1 MSGTGGATLRIRDDQ
16 APMNVGAEEDPGAVE
31 VTLEIPDHVLPLPAR
46 HLPGGGPDEDPG
58 PRGPSPDPDPD
69 VDPGRAP
76 DADLPVSLDE
86 LLDGR
91 DGSDGRVDAADAAPR
106 PGGGGRPE
114 RAGTGVG
121 TELADEAPAPG
132 PGVWRR
138 GTALLGVM
146 LGVAVTALEQTVLA
160 PALPHL
166 GADLGGPSRTLWL
179 LLLPLVAM
187 SFGPFLFGW
196 LGDRCGHTGAF
207 GLALAVFTAGSAV
220 AGWCGAVPELIAF
233 RIIQG
238 IAAGGVLAEAR
249 WVVSGTGAHRTR
261 GRRLCL
267 LLVAFGL
274 GAAGGP
280 ALGGWLTET
289 HGWRWCLWLALP
301 VGLLG
306 LALAA
311 FAVDPGPRTR
321 VPRARG
327 ARRTVKA
334 VLPRPRGALLSLAL
348 AVAVVG
354 AADALPHYLKLV
366 DVTGDERAARAGLLL
381 LALLG
386 GVLLASLLAG
396 ELIARTDHFRTFPV
410 VGCAMAVEGMWL
422 LAQAEADTSEA
433 VFALWSA
440 ILGLGVG
447 FTLPVLVRAA
457 GSAFATSA
465 APGDTFSPAGAVPG
479 AVPGALPGAAGAAGV
494 SGGVRRDWVRGTAGG
509 LGCALVAVLLLHRLA
524 VVLAPGTDGLPDR
537 LRDVYEHTYADAM
550 PRAFLSLVPL
560 LLAGLLL
567 VLFLKENSLV
577 TQHTSVPQ
585 AREARASETDPA
597 AVAGATATVTVPG
610 GQGTSGGVGVP
621 VCGSVRHHDGSC
633 VPHAALTLVDTGG
646 RQVGRGATGEDG
658 RYALSTPG
666 EGAYVMIAS
675 AGGHQP
681 RAVSVTVGERPV
693 ELDVVLGGAG
703 RLAGSVLTADGQP
716 VKDAAVTLTDVR
728 GEVVAT
734 THSGREGTYVIGDLV
749 AGEYTLAASAPVYR
763 PVALPVS
770 VQASRETRQDIELAG
785 GAVLR
790 GTVRAGGGRPVEEA
804 RVTLLDAAGNVVD
817 TVTTGTDGAF
827 RFVDLSSGEYTVVAA
842 GYPPV
847 ATVLQIAGG
856 GRTERDL
863 QLGHED

>member
-1 MSGTGGATLRIRDDQ
+1 MLNDDHAEPPLSGEA
-16 APMNVGAEEDPGAVE
+16 
-31 VTLEIPDHVLPLPAR
+31 
-46 HLPGGGPDEDPG
+46 
-58 PRGPSPDPDPD
+58 
-69 VDPGRAP
+69 
-76 DADLPVSLDE
+76 LPV
-86 LLDGR
+86 
-91 DGSDGRVDAADAAPR
+91 R
-106 PGGGGRPE
+106 P
-114 RAGTGVG
+114 AVG
-121 TELADEAPAPG
+121 KTAPAPTAMPGAAEEPTG

-138 GTALLGVM
+138 LTALLGVA
-146 LGVAVTALEQTVLA
+146 LAVAVTALEQTVIA
-160 PALPHL
+160 PALPQL
-166 GADLGGPSRTLWL
+166 TGELGGTDRTFWMLA
-179 LLLPLVAM
+179 LPLAAM
-187 SFGPFLFGW
+187 GFGPLLFGW
-196 LGDRCGHTGAF
+196 LGDRCGHTGSF

-233 RIIQG
+233 RIVQG
-238 IAAGGVLAEAR
+238 VAAGGVLAEAR
-249 WVVSGTGAHRTR
+249 WVASGTGPVRTS
-261 GRRLCL
+261 GRRLGF
-267 LLVAFGL
+267 LLVVFGL
-274 GAAGGP
+274 GAAAGP
-280 ALGGWLTET
+280 GLGGWLTEA

-301 VGLLG
+301 VGLLA
-306 LALAA
+306 LALGA
-311 FAVDPGPRTR
+311 FAVDTGARTR
-321 VPRARG
+321 GSRSPRSSRAV
-327 ARRTVKA
+327 RTA
-334 VLPRPRGALLSLAL
+334 MPRPHALLLCLVL
-348 AVAVVG
+348 AVAAVG
-354 AADALPHYLKLV
+354 AADALPHYLWLV
-366 DVTGDERAARAGLLL
+366 DAADGEGAARAGLLL
-381 LALLG
+381 LPLLG
-386 GVLLASLLAG
+386 GVLLASLLAA
-396 ELIARTDHFRTFPV
+396 ELIARTGHFRTFPV
-410 VGCAMAVEGMWL
+410 VGCAMGVEGMWL
-422 LAQAEADTSEA
+422 LAQVEADTSEA
-433 VFALWSA
+433 VFGIWSA
-440 ILGLGVG
+440 ILGLGIG

-457 GSAFATSA
+457 
-465 APGDTFSPAGAVPG
+465 AGALS
-479 AVPGALPGAAGAAGV
+479 ATGAAGATDTTGSTGATGV
-494 SGGVRRDWVRGTAGG
+494 SGGAQRDWVRRTAGG
-509 LGCALVAVLLLHRLA
+509 LGAALVAVLLLHRLA
-524 VVLAPGTDGLPDR
+524 AALAPGTDGLPDA
-537 LRDVYEHTYADAM
+537 LRDMYENAYADAM
-550 PRAFLSLVPL
+550 PRAFLSLLPMLLLGL
-560 LLAGLLL
+560 LLA
-567 VLFLKENSLV
+567 LFLKENSLV

-585 AREARASETDPA
+585 ARASD
-597 AVAGATATVTVPG
+597 AVTASVGEVGAAGALGTVGSAGAPM
-610 GQGTSGGVGVP
+610 SAGVP
-621 VCGSVRHHDGSC
+621 VCGSVRHHDGSS
-633 VPHAALTLVDTGG
+633 VPHAALTLVDTAG

-763 PVALPVS
+763 PAALPVS

-817 TVTTGTDGAF
+817 TVTTGADGAF